1 MMNYQCILE
10 NRIFI
15 NTIEFNKS
23 SKQLLTQYLKEHM
36 KFLKLQ
42 AVMAITGLS
51 RSSIYLAINQGNFPL
66 QIPLGV
72 RSVVWDEREVI
83 TWMESRIALRK
94 AA

>member
-1 MMNYQCILE
+1 MLATSLNSST
-10 NRIFI
+10 FI
-15 NTIEFNKS
+15 INQRGTN
-23 SKQLLTQYLKEHM
+23 M

-42 AVMAITGLS
+42 SVMAITGLS

>member
-1 MMNYQCILE
+1 MLATSLNSST
-10 NRIFI
+10 FI
-15 NTIEFNKS
+15 INQRGTN
-23 SKQLLTQYLKEHM
+23 M

-42 AVMAITGLS
+42 SVMAITGLS

-72 RSVVWDEREVI
+72 RSVVWDEREII

>member
-1 MMNYQCILE
+1 MLTTSLNSST
-10 NRIFI
+10 FI
-15 NTIEFNKS
+15 INQRGTN
-23 SKQLLTQYLKEHM
+23 M

-42 AVMAITGLS
+42 SVMAITGLS

-72 RSVVWDEREVI
+72 RSVVWDEREII

>member
-1 MMNYQCILE
+1 
-10 NRIFI
+10 
-15 NTIEFNKS
+15 
-23 SKQLLTQYLKEHM
+23 M

-42 AVMAITGLS
+42 SVMAITGLS

-72 RSVVWDEREVI
+72 RSVVWDEREII